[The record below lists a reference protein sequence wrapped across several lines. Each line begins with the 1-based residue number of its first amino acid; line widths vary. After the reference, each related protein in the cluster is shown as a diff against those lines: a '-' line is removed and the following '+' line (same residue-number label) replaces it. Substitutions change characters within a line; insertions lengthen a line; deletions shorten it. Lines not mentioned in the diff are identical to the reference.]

1 MESRTGRPRFKESQ
15 WAIAAFC
22 MDSRIEDGFQKP
34 FMSQSWVRMIM
45 DSE

>member
-15 WAIAAFC
+15 WAIAASC
-22 MDSRIEDGFQKP
+22 MDSRIEDGFQWP
-34 FMSQSWVRMIM
+34 PISQSWVRMIK